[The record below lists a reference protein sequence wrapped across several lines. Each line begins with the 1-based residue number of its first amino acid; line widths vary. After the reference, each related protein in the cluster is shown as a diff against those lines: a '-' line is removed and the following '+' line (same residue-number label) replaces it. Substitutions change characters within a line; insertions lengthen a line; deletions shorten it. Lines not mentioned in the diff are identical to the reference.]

1 MTGSSTGLCC
11 PAPATSSWRTAKPS
25 MAELSSGGRSSGEVT
40 SSASVSPNASGSDT
54 STGAIG
60 ET

>member
-1 MTGSSTGLCC
+1 
-11 PAPATSSWRTAKPS
+11 
-25 MAELSSGGRSSGEVT
+25 MAELSSGGRSNGDVT
-40 SSASVSPNASGSDT
+40 SSASVSPNASGSAT